1 MTMPRPRVAVPET
14 LDDTVEQVD
23 RATVALLAALRDLMA
38 ARTGVAPIAPTP
50 RARPSLASGGV
61 VLLTDDGRGVARAVA
76 ADLRALG
83 YGVVRVRHGVG
94 DADVEG
100 VNLTAAAA
108 VAALVDRARGR
119 GPIAAV
125 VHLAPM
131 RSATRHKPAWEE
143 PDDARSLALL
153 AQASA
158 DDLLASAALG
168 GSCLIVA
175 RHDDAVSSDDRD
187 RLSRWVDIS
196 IRTLQGVRVRGLDLD
211 RQREPEVLAAEV
223 VRATLGTDEPST
235 SAGDRLRNGPA
246 SHAILLGAPDRA
258 AWIHLAAALV
268 DWLGDAPGVRLADL
282 AFTLHH
288 DQPSYPFR
296 VGLVARTGQELA
308 ARLRRTIAEL
318 AVPSRGAIHDLG
330 GTYCVDPLAREAAK
344 RRQTPAAQHWSGRL
358 RGLGAE
364 PSTPVRPDGPDL
376 EALASWPGRDWFNHL
391 IALRFARDGGIRVE
405 ALREGGAC
413 LLDLSVPLR
422 PSRDRIA
429 GDLGGSMDGSV
440 VRAAIDVLDD
450 VIAVRRD
457 LVFAMLAGDGVA
469 S

>member
-1 MTMPRPRVAVPET
+1 MTMPRPRVAVSQT
-14 LDDTVEQVD
+14 HADTVDQVD
-23 RATVALLAALRDLMA
+23 RATVALSAALRAHMA
-38 ARTGVAPIAPTP
+38 ARSGEAPIAP
-50 RARPSLASGGV
+50 RARPSLAPGGV
-61 VLLTDDGRGVARAVA
+61 VLVTDDGRGVARAVA

-196 IRTLQGVRVRGLDLD
+196 IRTLKGVRVRGLDLD
-211 RQREPEVLAAEV
+211 REREPEVLAAEV

-235 SAGDRLRNGPA
+235 DEPLEKAPA
-246 SHAILLGAPDRA
+246 SYAILLGAPDRA

-282 AFTLHH
+282 AFTLHR

-308 ARLRRTIAEL
+308 VRLRRAIAEL

-330 GTYCVDPLAREAAK
+330 GTYCVDPTAREAAK
-344 RRQTPAAQHWSGRL
+344 RRQTPASQHWSGRL
-358 RGLGAE
+358 RGLVAE
-364 PSTPVRPDGPDL
+364 PTTSSRPDAPDL
-376 EALASWPGRDWFNHL
+376 EVLASWPGRDWSNHL
-391 IALRFARDGGIRVE
+391 IALRFARDGGLRVE
-405 ALREGGAC
+405 ALREDGAC

-429 GDLGGSMDGSV
+429 DDLGGSVDGSV

-457 LVFAMLAGDGVA
+457 LLFAMLL
-469 S
+469 